1 MINERN
7 VPSDD
12 VLLHHRFNPIYS
24 NGAGTMPVSNENIDY
39 VQICP
44 MATTALKE
52 VKLI

>member
-12 VLLHHRFNPIYS
+12 VLLHHSFNPIYS